1 MDKHTGSYWKMNK
14 IAQNEGWIQ
23 NEHANVAHLYIH
35 VLASNK
41 INNSK
46 NVKYWVKQ
54 ECARCTLR
62 KRLSLIEG

>member
-1 MDKHTGSYWKMNK
+1 MNK
-14 IAQNEGWIQ
+14 IAQNKGWIQ

-46 NVKYWVKQ
+46 NVKY
-54 ECARCTLR
+54 
-62 KRLSLIEG
+62 